1 MVSYEIQFS
10 RVGSNSLIINW
21 PQIISIEISENI
33 NQFID
38 LIMGDLY
45 IEEFRVGYC
54 SILIVYKSREINYED
69 FCKILSKYYSDLTD
83 SISVKKHVW
92 EIPVCYDDSYAIDLD
107 EYSKKIS
114 LSKNEIVSLHSN
126 KTYYLHMYGFIPG
139 FMYLGGLDKKLFIQR
154 KDKPSRN
161 ILKGSVAI
169 GGSQTGIYPSNSPGG
184 WYVIGNSPLNFFD
197 IGKKDSPVI
206 VPAGDYVKFLPISE
220 SEFKKIEVLS
230 KEGKY
235 TLNKRFYND

>member
-1 MVSYEIQFS
+1 MGSYKIQFS
-10 RVGSNSLIINW
+10 KIGSNSLIINW

-38 LIMGDLY
+38 LIKGNSH

-54 SILIVYKSREINYED
+54 SILIVYKPREINYED
-69 FCKILSKYYSDLTD
+69 FCKILSKHYSDLTD
-83 SISVKKHVW
+83 SISVKKYVW

-107 EYSKKIS
+107 EYSEKIS

-161 ILKGSVAI
+161 IFKGSVAI
-169 GGSQTGIYPSNSPGG
+169 GGSHTGVYPSNSPGG
-184 WYVIGNSPLNFFD
+184 WYVIGNTPINLFNLSNNS
-197 IGKKDSPVI
+197 SPVNI
-206 VPAGDYVKFLPISE
+206 PVGDYVQFKSISSVE
-220 SEFKKIEVLS
+220 YYDIKKKVE
-230 KEGKY
+230 KDKY
-235 TLNKRFYND
+235 QFVKKYNHD

>member
-10 RVGSNSLIINW
+10 RMGSNSLIINW

-38 LIMGDLY
+38 LIKGDLY

-69 FCKILSKYYSDLTD
+69 FCKILSEYYSDLTD

-114 LSKNEIVSLHSN
+114 ISKNEIVSLHSN

-154 KDKPSRN
+154 KDNFPLETSGERHISLLHGKGALPFLFFALACFSSCKYSVLKRSLKLIN
-161 ILKGSVAI
+161 SSIDILERDLPAI
-169 GGSQTGIYPSNSPGG
+169 LI
-184 WYVIGNSPLNFFD
+184 D
-197 IGKKDSPVI
+197 D
-206 VPAGDYVKFLPISE
+206 
-220 SEFKKIEVLS
+220 
-230 KEGKY
+230 
-235 TLNKRFYND
+235 